1 MADLPSGTLTFL
13 VTDVEGST
21 NLLHELGIERYA
33 EVLAEHRR
41 LIREA
46 AAAVACTAID
56 LATLTP

>member
-21 NLLHELGIERYA
+21 NLLHELGTERYA

-41 LIREA
+41 LIRETRRRLRA
-46 AAAVACTAID
+46 QRSTW
-56 LATLTP
+56 LR